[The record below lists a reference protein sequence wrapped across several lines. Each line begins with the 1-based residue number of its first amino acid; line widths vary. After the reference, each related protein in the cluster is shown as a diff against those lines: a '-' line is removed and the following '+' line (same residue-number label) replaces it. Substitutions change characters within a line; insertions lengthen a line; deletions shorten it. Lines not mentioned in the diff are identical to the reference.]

1 MPDHLTRAEAHCY
14 DTLVEL
20 TQRLGRGPSHAEMAL
35 ELGLSKSGAE
45 KHLHALKRKGA
56 ISGPKIVGEWKPTRL
71 GPRLRSA
78 LP

>member
-1 MPDHLTRAEAHCY
+1 
-14 DTLVEL
+14 
-20 TQRLGRGPSHAEMAL
+20 MAL